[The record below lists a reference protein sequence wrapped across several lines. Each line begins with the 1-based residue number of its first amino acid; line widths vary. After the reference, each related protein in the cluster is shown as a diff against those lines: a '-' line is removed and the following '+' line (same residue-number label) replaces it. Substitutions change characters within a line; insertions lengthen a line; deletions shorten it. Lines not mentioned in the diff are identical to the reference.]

1 MTRDMT
7 LKSLRNAYLN
17 EMLTPHELMEEI
29 RQQCSTFSH
38 HNIWIHLLTEEDQ
51 NTWLEALSEKPIANH
66 PLWGIPFAI
75 KDNIDLAGIPT
86 TAACPD
92 SAYVPEKS
100 ASVVQRLIDAGA
112 IPVGKTNLDQFA
124 TGLNGTRSPHGPCR
138 NAFDP
143 EYISGGSSA
152 GSAAA
157 VALGL
162 SSFSLGTDTAGS
174 GRVPAGF
181 NNLIGVK
188 PTIGLLSSTGM
199 LPACRSLDCMSIFAF
214 TCDDAA
220 AVLTIAE
227 GFDNSDAYSRKN
239 PFSNSHAFYGKRI
252 GKLVIAILPDDQIKF
267 FGSSEYEDAYRKAI
281 NDLQSYANIELIE
294 IDYSPFDE
302 AAQLL
307 YSGPWVTERYL
318 ACKDIIDHRPD
329 IIHPVVR
336 EIIEGGRELKASGLF
351 EAQYRLQALKKTALE
366 SLIGTD
372 CLMTPTAG
380 RHYRIDE
387 MLEDPIALNTRL
399 GYYTNFMN
407 LFDMS
412 AVSVPVGLTK
422 SKKPFGVTLSNKNF
436 YDRSLLSIANLFE
449 EIFPT
454 PLGASTL
461 KKPKSLAI
469 KKKNHATVE
478 VVVCGAHLEDLPL
491 NWQLTQRGANLVKR
505 AQTAPKYQLF
515 ALRGDPPARPGMVR
529 NDENGTSI
537 AVEVWQIPTNEL
549 GSFLMEIP
557 APLGLGKVELDDGD
571 WYTGFI
577 CETSGLTG
585 AEDIT
590 RFGGWKNWLRY
601 SEQLS

>member
-1 MTRDMT
+1 MIRDMT
-7 LKSLRNAYLN
+7 LNSLRNAYLN
-17 EMLTPHELMEEI
+17 KMLTPHELMNEV
-29 RQQCSTFSH
+29 RQQCTSFFH
-38 HNIWIHLLTEEDQ
+38 HNIWIHVLTEEEQ
-51 NTWLEALSEKPIANH
+51 SIWLEALSEKPIANH
-66 PLWGIPFAI
+66 PLWGIPFAV
-75 KDNIDLAGIPT
+75 KDNIDLAGIST
-86 TAACPD
+86 TAACPE
-92 SAYVPEKS
+92 SSYVPKKS

-124 TGLNGTRSPHGPCR
+124 TGLNGTRSPYGPCR
-138 NAFDP
+138 NTFDP
-143 EYISGGSSA
+143 EYISGGSSS

-162 SSFSLGTDTAGS
+162 STFSLGTDTAGS

-199 LPACRSLDCMSIFAF
+199 LSACRSLDCMSIFAF

-227 GFDNSDAYSRKN
+227 GVDKSDAYSRKN
-239 PFSNSHAFYGKRI
+239 PFSNSHTFYGKRA
-252 GKLVIAILPDDQIKF
+252 GKLNIAILRDDQIQF
-267 FGSSEYEDAYRKAI
+267 FGSSEYEDAYQRAI
-281 NDLQSYANIELIE
+281 NDLQSHANIELIE

-318 ACKDIIDHRPD
+318 ACKDIVDNRPD

-336 EIIEGGRELKASGLF
+336 GIIEKGKDLKASGLF

-366 SLIGTD
+366 SLDGAD
-372 CLMTPTAG
+372 CLLTPTAG

-387 MLEDPIALNTRL
+387 MVEDPIALNTRL

-422 SKKPFGVTLSNKNF
+422 SKKPFGVTLSNRKF

-449 EIFPT
+449 EIFTT
-454 PLGASTL
+454 PLGASSL
-461 KKPKSLAI
+461 NKPKSMAA
-469 KKKNHATVE
+469 KKRNHATVE

-491 NWQLTQRGANLVKR
+491 NWQLTQRGATLVKR
-505 AQTAPKYQLF
+505 AQTAPRYQLF
-515 ALRGDPPARPGMVR
+515 ALRGSAPSRPGMVR
-529 NDENGTSI
+529 NDEIGASI
-537 AVEVWQIPTNEL
+537 AVEVWQIPTDEL
-549 GSFLMEIP
+549 GSFLIEIP
-557 APLGLGKVELDDGD
+557 APLGLGKVELDDGN

-577 CETSGLTG
+577 CETNGLTD

>member
-1 MTRDMT
+1 MIRDMT
-7 LKSLRNAYLN
+7 LKSLRDAYLN
-17 EMLTPHELMEEI
+17 EMLTPYELMNEI
-29 RQQCSTFSH
+29 RQQCTSFYH
-38 HNIWIHLLTEEDQ
+38 HNIWIHLLTEEEQ
-51 NTWLEALSEKPIANH
+51 SEWLEALSEKPIAEY

-86 TAACPD
+86 TAACPE
-92 SAYVPEKS
+92 SAYVAKRS

-112 IPVGKTNLDQFA
+112 IPIGKTNLDQFA

-152 GSAAA
+152 GSAVA

-162 SSFSLGTDTAGS
+162 STFSLGTDTAGS

-199 LPACRSLDCMSIFAF
+199 LPACRSLDCMSIFTL

-227 GFDNSDAYSRKN
+227 GVDESDAYSRKN
-239 PFSNSHAFYGKRI
+239 PFNNSQPFYGKRT
-252 GKLVIAILPDDQIKF
+252 GKLNIAIMRDDQLQF
-267 FGSSEYEDAYRKAI
+267 FDSSEYEDAYQKVI
-281 NDLQSYANIELIE
+281 NNLQSDANIELFE
-294 IDYSPFDE
+294 IDYLPFDE

-307 YSGPWVTERYL
+307 YSGPWVAERYL
-318 ACKDIIDHRPD
+318 ACKDIIDTRPD

-336 EIIEGGRELKASGLF
+336 GIIEKGKDLKASGLF
-351 EAQYRLQALKKTALE
+351 EAQYQLRALEKTALN
-366 SLIGTD
+366 SLAGAD
-372 CLMTPTAG
+372 CLLTPTAG
-380 RHYRIDE
+380 RHYSIGE
-387 MLEDPIALNTRL
+387 MLKDPILLNTQL

-412 AVSVPVGLTK
+412 AVSVPVGVTK
-422 SKKPFGVTLSNKNF
+422 SKKPFGVTLSNKKF
-436 YDRSLLSIANLFE
+436 SDRSLLSIANLFE
-449 EIFPT
+449 EIFTT
-454 PLGASTL
+454 PLGASSLT
-461 KKPKSLAI
+461 KPKSMAT
-469 KKKNHATVE
+469 KKKNHATIE
-478 VVVCGAHLEDLPL
+478 LVVCGTHLEGLSL
-491 NWQLTQRGANLVKR
+491 NWQLKKRGATLVKR

-515 ALRGDPPARPGMVR
+515 ALVGGPPLRPGMVR
-529 NDENGTSI
+529 NDEIGAPI
-537 AVEVWQIPTNEL
+537 AVEVWQIPTDEL
-549 GSFLMEIP
+549 GSFLIEIP
-557 APLGLGKVELDDGD
+557 APLGLGKVELDDGG

-577 CETSGLTG
+577 CEASGLTG

-601 SEQLS
+601 SAQLP